1 MVVGKHSNPRTDRQS
16 SLHWPWCHIAQ
27 LQKHSCIRIAS
38 SFPRPRDA
46 WFGFAGTATN
56 RNYVIYQRKA
66 APVDK
71 IQEGCHHSA
80 SEYFVTVVTTSPVQ
94 VGVRTP
100 GVLLAGPSRRHSN
113 TKIDA
118 DMRLVSSTTTWLQEC
133 AVSYHQH
140 TWVWFA
146 EAAVGGIYLI
156 VMQITAIPV
165 ARPLQKRK
173 RKKKGKEKWLM
184 RA

>member
-1 MVVGKHSNPRTDRQS
+1 LEPAPMVVGKHSNPRTDRQS
-16 SLHWPWCHIAQ
+16 WPWCHIAQ

-46 WFGFAGTATN
+46 WFGLAGTATN

-100 GVLLAGPSRRHSN
+100 GVLLAGPSRATR
-113 TKIDA
+113 IL
-118 DMRLVSSTTTWLQEC
+118 RLMQACGSSHPQRPGYRS
-133 AVSYHQH
+133 VPFH
-140 TWVWFA
+140 
-146 EAAVGGIYLI
+146 
-156 VMQITAIPV
+156 ITNILGFGSRRQRWAGYI
-165 ARPLQKRK
+165 
-173 RKKKGKEKWLM
+173 
-184 RA
+184 